1 MERGGHFS
9 FECASCVL
17 GEGRVEQSG
26 PRRHDEPGLLRI
38 PALRGAV
45 PAVPS
50 CVNQDPGIF
59 LHEGRAGDKPWV
71 HWRCPRPHHGPRGG
85 HRNEKTARR
94 PRLFTVEPACSSST
108 VVRNGVG
115 VGLNCLC
122 CLCNKLARH
131 WSTPKTSPEGHD
143 RRDVPGSCRAR
154 SPALHVGGRDRVAS
168 WSWSR
173 TSHPHAHLHAQLGLI
188 SASAA
193 PSAVIHH
200 RYALALKLLEP

>member
-59 LHEGRAGDKPWV
+59 LHEGRAGDKPWA
-71 HWRCPRPHHGPRGG
+71 HWRCPRPHHGPRGV

-94 PRLFTVEPACSSST
+94 PRLLTGETADEPVEMRQLCGLKIVCRVCSVYGACYTVPFAT
-108 VVRNGVG
+108 DF
-115 VGLNCLC
+115 L
-122 CLCNKLARH
+122 
-131 WSTPKTSPEGHD
+131 
-143 RRDVPGSCRAR
+143 
-154 SPALHVGGRDRVAS
+154 
-168 WSWSR
+168 
-173 TSHPHAHLHAQLGLI
+173 
-188 SASAA
+188 
-193 PSAVIHH
+193 
-200 RYALALKLLEP
+200 